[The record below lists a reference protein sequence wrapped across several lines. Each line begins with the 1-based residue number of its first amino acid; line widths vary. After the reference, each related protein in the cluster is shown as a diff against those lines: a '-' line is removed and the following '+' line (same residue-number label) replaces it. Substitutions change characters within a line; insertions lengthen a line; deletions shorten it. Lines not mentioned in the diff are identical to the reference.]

1 MKNRRHPAFSRV
13 MDAVAAYSPR
23 TQGND
28 PAALASTLSAVHR
41 RFPVPPGGTSA
52 RLLIPRLR
60 SLAGAPL
67 PLSSPPI
74 RIWLKPL
81 HLAIGLRQPV
91 RPVLSLNASHAVL
104 KCSLASLR
112 LLALPNGG
120 PGCALGRPDPDAR
133 RALAG
138 VADATDKPKGG
149 GP

>member
-81 HLAIGLRQPV
+81 HLAIGCRQSVRRVLVLERQPRRPEVLLGLVDAAGAAEWRAGNVDLHVPDQTSGV
-91 RPVLSLNASHAVL
+91 R
-104 KCSLASLR
+104 SLA
-112 LLALPNGG
+112 
-120 PGCALGRPDPDAR
+120 
-133 RALAG
+133 
-138 VADATDKPKGG
+138 
-149 GP
+149 